1 MAAVRGREKGQGE
14 VVEFCRLVDRLD
26 MGCERKKGI
35 KDDTEVFG
43 LNLWSCHGEV
53 RRSGVSIYQRLYLRQ
68 VSKAANTYSQWK
80 CQAGS
85 WMYRS
90 GVWEQDPGC
99 RYKLERF
106 QHIDCV

>member
-43 LNLWSCHGEV
+43 LN
-53 RRSGVSIYQRLYLRQ
+53 
-68 VSKAANTYSQWK
+68 
-80 CQAGS
+80 
-85 WMYRS
+85 
-90 GVWEQDPGC
+90 
-99 RYKLERF
+99 
-106 QHIDCV
+106 